1 MSDIT
6 TPMMNV
12 LERAL
17 NVTAKRH
24 ELVVTNMANIDTP
37 GYRTKDLD
45 FRSELQRAGAPNET
59 TSLASVRNVSG
70 LVQRPDGN
78 DVSIDREGL
87 LLAETQMQF
96 GLGIQLMQRE
106 FHNLLLAINEG
117 NKSS

>member
-45 FRSELQRAGAPNET
+45 FRSELQRAGRPTKQPVWRPYET
-59 TSLASVRNVSG
+59 SPVWCKG
-70 LVQRPDGN
+70 LT
-78 DVSIDREGL
+78 
-87 LLAETQMQF
+87 ATT
-96 GLGIQLMQRE
+96 
-106 FHNLLLAINEG
+106 
-117 NKSS
+117 

>member
-6 TPMMNV
+6 TPMMGF
-12 LERAL
+12 LERVL
-17 NVTAKRH
+17 NVTAERH
-24 ELVVTNMANIDTP
+24 QLVVTNMANIDTP

-45 FRSELQRAGAPNET
+45 FRSELERAETRDGAI
-59 TSLASVRNVSG
+59 SLASVRNVSG
-70 LVQRPDGN
+70 LVERPDGN
-78 DVSIDREGL
+78 DVSMDREGL

>member
-6 TPMMNV
+6 TPMMNF

-17 NVTAKRH
+17 DVTAQRH
-24 ELVVTNMANIDTP
+24 QLVVTNMANVDTP
-37 GYRTKDLD
+37 GYRTRDLD
-45 FRSELQRAGAPNET
+45 FRSELQRAVAPGDENNVA
-59 TSLASVRNVSG
+59 LAHHVNG

-78 DVSIDREGL
+78 DVNIDREGL
-87 LLAETQMQF
+87 LMAETQMQF

-117 NKSS
+117 SKA

>member
-6 TPMMNV
+6 TPMMNF
-12 LERAL
+12 LERVL
-17 NVTAKRH
+17 NVSAERH
-24 ELVVTNMANIDTP
+24 ELIVTNMANVDTP

-45 FRSELQRAGAPNET
+45 FRSELQRASAPDDT
-59 TSLASVRNVSG
+59 MSLAAVHKVAG

-96 GLGIQLMQRE
+96 GLGIQLVQRE

>member
-1 MSDIT
+1 MSEIA
-6 TPMMNV
+6 TPMMNF
-12 LERAL
+12 LERVL
-17 NVTAKRH
+17 NVSAQRH
-24 ELVVTNMANIDTP
+24 QLVVTNMANVDTP

-45 FRSELQRAGAPNET
+45 FRSELQRASDPDGT
-59 TSLASVRNVSG
+59 VSLVAAHNVSG

-106 FHNLLLAINEG
+106 FHNLLSAINEG
-117 NKSS
+117 NKS